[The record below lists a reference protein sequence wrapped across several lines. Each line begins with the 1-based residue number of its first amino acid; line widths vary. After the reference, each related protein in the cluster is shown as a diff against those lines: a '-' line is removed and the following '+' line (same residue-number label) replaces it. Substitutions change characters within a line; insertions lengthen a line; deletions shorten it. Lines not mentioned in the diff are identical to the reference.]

1 MGEEELKEELKEE
14 LMEDN
19 LNGAL
24 TRWRLILGQEAEEAL
39 PGYGQGSG
47 RTLSE
52 EELIMDAALAAIY
65 NETGAGKAEGSAAA
79 ASKGRG
85 AGSGHAAINLS
96 KWLGDV
102 RNFFPE
108 DVVSVIQTDAMERKG
123 WKQLLFEPELL
134 AAVKPDIQLVGTLLA
149 LKGKIPEKTKEPQ
162 GCWSRRLWMSWS
174 SCWRPISAV
183 RLPERLTS
191 GSIPHCLH

>member
-1 MGEEELKEELKEE
+1 MGEEELKEELKE
-14 LMEDN
+14 DN
-19 LNGAL
+19 QNGAL

-102 RNFFPE
+102 RNF
-108 DVVSVIQTDAMERKG
+108 SRRM
-123 WKQLLFEPELL
+123 
-134 AAVKPDIQLVGTLLA
+134 
-149 LKGKIPEKTKEPQ
+149 
-162 GCWSRRLWMSWS
+162 WSRSFRPMRWS
-174 SCWRPISAV
+174 VRAGSSCSLSRSCWRQ
-183 RLPERLTS
+183 
-191 GSIPHCLH
+191 